1 MNNKYPERLS
11 FHEIRGMLGGIS
23 SDIPPL
29 KIIDKDIA
37 MLRTGHRLFKS
48 FLQTNTP
55 YIMEESRLG
64 FIRSGKIRMTV
75 NLIEHECCQGTFAFI
90 GMGSIL
96 QIDELSDDFDLSGIM
111 LSNERLKASL
121 GSSMPAWC
129 SNNTSYFTIR
139 PQAEEAETVK
149 LLFDNVWNLINKETF
164 PDETLNGLVYALI
177 HYYNYLKGM
186 ENETS
191 RHEKIRNKE
200 LFDTFIRLV
209 NSYGK
214 HERKLSFYAD
224 KMCITTRYLGISVK
238 QASGITAK
246 EWIDRAVLTHAKV
259 MLKYSSKMVAEIA
272 YELNFPNVSFFCK
285 YFKLATGLT
294 PQEYRIK

>member
-11 FHEIRGMLGGIS
+11 FHEIRGMLGEIS

-37 MLRTGHRLFKS
+37 MLRTGHWLFKS

-75 NLIEHECCQGTFAFI
+75 NLIEHECSQGTFAFI

-149 LLFDNVWNLINKETF
+149 LLFDSVWNLINKETF

-186 ENETS
+186 ET
-191 RHEKIRNKE
+191 
-200 LFDTFIRLV
+200 
-209 NSYGK
+209 
-214 HERKLSFYAD
+214 
-224 KMCITTRYLGISVK
+224 K
-238 QASGITAK
+238 QAVTKKYATRNCSTPSYALSTHTASTN
-246 EWIDRAVLTHAKV
+246 A
-259 MLKYSSKMVAEIA
+259 SSLSMRTRCASRPVTSA
-272 YELNFPNVSFFCK
+272 
-285 YFKLATGLT
+285 
-294 PQEYRIK
+294 PQSNKPVE

>member
-11 FHEIRGMLGGIS
+11 FHEIQEILGTINPN
-23 SDIPPL
+23 IPPL

-75 NLIEHECCQGTFAFI
+75 NLIEHECSQGTFAFI

-149 LLFDNVWNLINKETF
+149 LLFDSVWNLINKETF

-224 KMCITTRYLGISVK
+224 KMCITPRYLGISVK

>member
-1 MNNKYPERLS
+1 
-11 FHEIRGMLGGIS
+11 
-23 SDIPPL
+23 
-29 KIIDKDIA
+29 
-37 MLRTGHRLFKS
+37 
-48 FLQTNTP
+48 
-55 YIMEESRLG
+55 
-64 FIRSGKIRMTV
+64 MTV

-149 LLFDNVWNLINKETF
+149 LLFESVWNLINKETF

-191 RHEKIRNKE
+191 RHEKYATRNCS
-200 LFDTFIRLV
+200 TP
-209 NSYGK
+209 SYA
-214 HERKLSFYAD
+214 LSTHTASTNASSLS
-224 KMCITTRYLGISVK
+224 MRTRC
-238 QASGITAK
+238 ASRPVTSA
-246 EWIDRAVLTHAKV
+246 
-259 MLKYSSKMVAEIA
+259 
-272 YELNFPNVSFFCK
+272 
-285 YFKLATGLT
+285 
-294 PQEYRIK
+294 PQSNKPVE